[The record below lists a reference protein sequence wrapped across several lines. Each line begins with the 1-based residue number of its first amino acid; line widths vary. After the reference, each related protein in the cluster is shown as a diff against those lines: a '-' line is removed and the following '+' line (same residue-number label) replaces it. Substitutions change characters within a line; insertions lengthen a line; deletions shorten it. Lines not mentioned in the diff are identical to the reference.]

1 MKQSLEAIKMVHAY
15 TGMIE
20 TTSDR
25 QRMNGT
31 IAFRDEELFET
42 YTIHAKTGYA
52 RRKNSWNGIYQLN
65 DKEPYSYVSAYNGQ
79 TYEATRRI
87 LLKGDYVA
95 LAQLV
100 IRGYGA
106 RRERAPV
113 EIVLKRQYVWDIAA
127 RKRNNA

>member
-15 TGMIE
+15 TGMLE
-20 TTSDR
+20 CTTDR

-65 DKEPYSYVSAYNGQ
+65 DKEQYTYTSQYNGREW
-79 TYEATRRI
+79 EACRRI

-106 RRERAPV
+106 RRERTPRTV
-113 EIVLKRQYVWDIAA
+113 FKRQYVWDIAA